1 MTDTFISCL
10 SIFATRLFPRI
21 LLCMYLTCSFQIAI
35 LYIEVD
41 FDFYFGREKD
51 RFSAKT
57 HSHQRKNKG
66 MTHTKKVATRAD
78 AVANRARILE
88 AAHTLFTVRGL
99 ELEMQDVATH
109 AGLGLGTLYGHFA
122 NREDL
127 LRAILQ
133 SVIDDAL
140 SQLRT
145 ASASHPENPRAAL
158 QALVSTGVRVQDQ
171 YRPLSGVLRDLRLIN
186 LMEPSY
192 VSQVRR
198 QFLEIPKDLLSQG
211 MHMGVF
217 RQDLDQDLAAVI
229 IMGSFMSV
237 MDLLETYLSLDEL
250 AERLTHSLLMMFTGN
265 AAGEKEMQAL

>member
-1 MTDTFISCL
+1 
-10 SIFATRLFPRI
+10 
-21 LLCMYLTCSFQIAI
+21 MYLTCSFQIAI

-41 FDFYFGREKD
+41 FDFDFYFDRKND
-51 RFSAKT
+51 RFSVST

-66 MTHTKKVATRAD
+66 MTDTKKVSMRAD

-88 AAHTLFTVRGL
+88 AAHTLFAVRGL
-99 ELEMQDVATH
+99 ELEMQDVAKQ

-158 QALVSTGVRVQDQ
+158 QALVSAGVRVQDQ
-171 YRPLSGVLRDLRLIN
+171 YRSLSGVLRDPRLIK

-192 VSQVRR
+192 VSQVRM
-198 QFLEIPKDLLSQG
+198 QFLEIPKDLLSRG
-211 MHMGVF
+211 MQMGIF
-217 RQDLDQDLAAVI
+217 RQDLDQNMAAVI

-250 AERLTHSLLMMFTGN
+250 AERLARSLLMMFTGN
-265 AAGEKEMQAL
+265 AAGEKEIQSL